1 MRHWERSRDL
11 WDGQAVPSPTHPER
25 GAGGSESPVGSVQ
38 RGKMLGERS
47 KGIPGMAPAL
57 DPSLSLP
64 VTSTP
69 EGRDSHQSNPSCW
82 KLRNCQELLPGL
94 FPT

>member
-1 MRHWERSRDL
+1 MRHRERSRDL

-25 GAGGSESPVGSVQ
+25 EAGGFESPVGSFQ

-47 KGIPGMAPAL
+47 KAILGMASAL

-69 EGRDSHQSNPSCW
+69 KGRDSHRSDPS
-82 KLRNCQELLPGL
+82 
-94 FPT
+94 